1 MIQLKK
7 IALDQIGKFYT
18 KHATYMTD
26 MRQLGYVSFGACK
39 AFKMSVDNAISQTGL
54 HYHVSK
60 ETTYDNIS
68 KFILFHEPMLKFTS
82 KNV

>member
-1 MIQLKK
+1 
-7 IALDQIGKFYT
+7 
-18 KHATYMTD
+18 MTD

-39 AFKMSVDNAISQTGL
+39 AFKISVDNAISQTGL

-60 ETTYDNIS
+60 ETTNDNIS